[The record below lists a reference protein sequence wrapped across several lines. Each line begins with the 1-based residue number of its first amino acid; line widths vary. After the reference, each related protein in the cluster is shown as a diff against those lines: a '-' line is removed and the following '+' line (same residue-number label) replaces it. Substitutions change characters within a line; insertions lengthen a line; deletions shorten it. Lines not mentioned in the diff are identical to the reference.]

1 MQPNTLGYG
10 TLVGL
15 SAMTGVFLV
24 LALIAGVL
32 FLFKA
37 IFYREKK
44 QPSTVAVRKE
54 AIETGISKKKIAIIS
69 ATLYYYLN
77 SSPSKK
83 KIITKRKV
91 YRNETYKK
99 LRIKRWKNG

>member
-1 MQPNTLGYG
+1 MQFNTVGDG
-10 TLVGL
+10 VLVGL
-15 SAMTGVFLV
+15 IAMTGVFLV
-24 LALIAGVL
+24 LAMLSAVL

-44 QPSTVAVRKE
+44 QPQAIAVKKE
-54 AIETGISKKKIAIIS
+54 VIETGISKKKIAIIS
-69 ATLYYYLN
+69 AALYYYLN
-77 SSPSKK
+77 LSPSKK
-83 KIITKRKV
+83 KVINRRKI